1 MELQGFPHK
10 GPEDKSY
17 VAANE
22 MLKYLE
28 DYADHFDLKKHIKV
42 IIKNNNRQIYYK
54 LLYIQ
59 FELQFHHHV
68 KEISPL
74 AGDRW
79 NVTVIDLQEKIVETL
94 EFDGVVICIG

>member
-1 MELQGFPHK
+1 MELPGFPHK

-42 IIKNNNRQIYYK
+42 NNYDSVNAECWKCMIY
-54 LLYIQ
+54 
-59 FELQFHHHV
+59 
-68 KEISPL
+68 
-74 AGDRW
+74 
-79 NVTVIDLQEKIVETL
+79 
-94 EFDGVVICIG
+94 

>member
-42 IIKNNNRQIYYK
+42 IIKNSNRRYITSYF
-54 LLYIQ
+54 LYTI
-59 FELQFHHHV
+59 
-68 KEISPL
+68 
-74 AGDRW
+74 
-79 NVTVIDLQEKIVETL
+79 
-94 EFDGVVICIG
+94 